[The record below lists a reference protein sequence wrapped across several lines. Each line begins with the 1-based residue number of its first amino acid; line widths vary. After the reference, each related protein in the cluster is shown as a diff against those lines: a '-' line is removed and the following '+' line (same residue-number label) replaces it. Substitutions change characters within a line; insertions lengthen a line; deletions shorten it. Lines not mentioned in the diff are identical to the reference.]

1 MSIFIQSIFAFFAI
15 IAFSI
20 VINAPK
26 RCLVINGLLGMAGWA
41 AYLFAARYIG
51 SQLAATFI
59 SGLILA
65 IASHILAR
73 ALKSPL
79 TTFLIPAILTIVPG
93 AGMYQ
98 TVYYLFLSDVDN
110 ALYSLVYTIGAAGA
124 IAIAIFFVDAF
135 VIAIKR
141 IVR

>member
-73 ALKSPL
+73 ALKSPV
-79 TTFLIPAILTIVPG
+79 TTFLIPAILTIVP
-93 AGMYQ
+93 AQ
-98 TVYYLFLSDVDN
+98 VCTRQF
-110 ALYSLVYTIGAAGA
+110 T
-124 IAIAIFFVDAF
+124 IFFCLTL
-135 VIAIKR
+135 ITHC
-141 IVR
+141 IVLYIQ